1 MGENGSR
8 RKIRAL
14 TAIVETMITALYGTL
29 TREQATV
36 TFAKLVADG
45 DPLATAISNELTT
58 HEIDRA
64 LAATECALESHEEVL
79 NAIPAFHH
87 LNHAQREQ
95 ARVMRV
101 AEEAVDGAC
110 EAGNADPEGA
120 FIEVMLRDL
129 EAQRGESPEIG
140 ATSRFED
147 RVEKLPEPWR
157 HHARQGIESVRNR
170 VGAHPSDLPCPSEAP
185 APERASHHRSM
196 PQGDD

>member
-14 TAIVETMITALYGTL
+14 TAIVQTMITAVYGTL
-29 TREQATV
+29 TRGQATV

-45 DPLATAISNELTT
+45 DPLATAISNELTRE
-58 HEIDRA
+58 EIDRA
-64 LAATECALESHEEVL
+64 LAATECTLESHEEVL

-87 LNHAQREQ
+87 LNDAQRER

-101 AEEAVDGAC
+101 GEEAVDGAC
-110 EAGNADPEGA
+110 EAENADPEGV

-129 EAQRGESPEIG
+129 EERRGESLEIG

-147 RVEKLPEPWR
+147 WVEKLPEPWR

-170 VGAHPSDLPCPSEAP
+170 VRPDFSSASRSSGGPN
-185 APERASHHRSM
+185 PEKASHHRSM

>member
-1 MGENGSR
+1 MEEKDVHR
-8 RKIRAL
+8 RIATL
-14 TAIVETMITALYGTL
+14 TAIVETMITAVYGTL
-29 TREQATV
+29 TRGQATG

-45 DPLATAISNELTT
+45 DPLATAISNELTRE
-58 HEIDRA
+58 EIDRA
-64 LAATECALESHEEVL
+64 LAATECTLESHEEVL

-87 LNHAQREQ
+87 LTDGQREQ

-110 EAGNADPEGA
+110 EAENADPEGA

-129 EAQRGESPEIG
+129 EAQRGESLETG

-147 RVEKLPEPWR
+147 WVEKLPEPWR
-157 HHARQGIESVRNR
+157 HHARKGIESVRNR
-170 VGAHPSDLPCPSEAP
+170 VRTDSSSASRSSGGAN
-185 APERASHHRSM
+185 PEKASRHRSM

>member
-29 TREQATV
+29 TRGQATV

-45 DPLATAISNELTT
+45 DPLATAISNELTRE
-58 HEIDRA
+58 EIDRA
-64 LAATECALESHEEVL
+64 LAATECAMESHEEVL

-87 LNHAQREQ
+87 LTDGQRER

-129 EAQRGESPEIG
+129 EERRGESLETG

-147 RVEKLPEPWR
+147 WVEKLPEPWR
-157 HHARQGIESVRNR
+157 HHATKGIESVRSR
-170 VGAHPSDLPCPSEAP
+170 VGTDSSSASRSSGGPNPQK
-185 APERASHHRSM
+185 ASHHRSM